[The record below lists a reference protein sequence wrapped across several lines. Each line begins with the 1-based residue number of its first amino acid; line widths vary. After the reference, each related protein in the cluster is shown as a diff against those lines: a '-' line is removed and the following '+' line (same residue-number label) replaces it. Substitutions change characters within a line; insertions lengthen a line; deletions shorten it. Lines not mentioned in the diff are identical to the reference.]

1 MHHRIHYVHSSND
14 IRVSPGGVACNPVRT
29 SPKIHALEGHKM
41 KITKNISLLGG
52 VMLGLS
58 AFLLCV
64 NILSAMVGETLY
76 ADMAYV
82 AGCSV
87 IGIILISPH
96 ALATYMSHK
105 SHKIQYQDVQLA
117 DILDL

>member
-1 MHHRIHYVHSSND
+1 
-14 IRVSPGGVACNPVRT
+14 
-29 SPKIHALEGHKM
+29 M
-41 KITKNISLLGG
+41 KITKNVALLGG

-64 NILSAMVGETLY
+64 NILSAMIGETLY
-76 ADMAYV
+76 ADMVYV

-87 IGIILISPH
+87 AGIMLVVPH

-105 SHKIQYQDVQLA
+105 SHEIEYQDVQLA